1 MNDHSETALAEMRTA
16 LDTAKEKLAVAMAE
30 IKPLHDAVMTIEAKI
45 SKALEHQARNAF
57 QAAGKVAGDITL
69 LTNAG
74 KVKASISK
82 SVKWDST
89 KLQAIA
95 SSMSWAEAQGVFKI
109 DFSVPE
115 ANYKAAQTMRPEL
128 AAKLLDA
135 REVKYGDLK
144 LAIIE

>member
-1 MNDHSETALAEMRTA
+1 MSAFNETALAEMRKA
-16 LDTAKEKLAVAMAE
+16 RDMAKTKLAVAMDE
-30 IKPLHDAVMTIEAKI
+30 IKPLHDEVMAIEAAI
-45 SKALEHQARNAF
+45 GKALEHQARNAF
-57 QAAGKVAGDITL
+57 QAAGKIAGDITL
-69 LTNAG
+69 TTEAG

-82 SVKWDST
+82 SVKWDTS

-95 SSMSWAEAQGVFKI
+95 SSMSWAEARGVFKI

-144 LAIIE
+144 LDIIE